1 MRQPQ
6 IAIGRAFAYLLLAFI
21 LALPALSAARS
32 ACAAATFLVEFLSE
46 GRLPLLSALTP
57 NPARAP
63 LAGGPVLIDLYQPLA
78 LRTPG
83 ALVLVH
89 GLAPMGKD
97 DPRLAQAAR
106 LLARAGFRVAVPTIP
121 GLTRLRLRPED
132 AEPVVAAIR
141 ALAGDGGSGRV
152 SVLGVSVG
160 AGPALLAAADSRVA
174 DRVGTVLSLGGYASA
189 VELLRYFL
197 TGAYG
202 YEQVS
207 GRVSPQPEAAHLFLR
222 QNLDLLKDLEDRRAL
237 DAWLSRPDQA
247 KPVLLSPE
255 GVAVLNLVENRD
267 PARVDALV
275 GNLPP
280 GLQELLA
287 RLSPERAVPRLGAR
301 LLLVHGRGDPAV
313 PFTESLR
320 LAAAAHGKA
329 GTRLAIV
336 GVLAH
341 VEAEE
346 EKPGWGETL
355 SGLWRLWSLLLDFF
369 ATS

>member
-1 MRQPQ
+1 
-6 IAIGRAFAYLLLAFI
+6 
-21 LALPALSAARS
+21 
-32 ACAAATFLVEFLSE
+32 
-46 GRLPLLSALTP
+46 
-57 NPARAP
+57 
-63 LAGGPVLIDLYQPLA
+63 
-78 LRTPG
+78 
-83 ALVLVH
+83 
-89 GLAPMGKD
+89 
-97 DPRLAQAAR
+97 
-106 LLARAGFRVAVPTIP
+106 
-121 GLTRLRLRPED
+121 
-132 AEPVVAAIR
+132 
-141 ALAGDGGSGRV
+141 
-152 SVLGVSVG
+152 
-160 AGPALLAAADSRVA
+160 
-174 DRVGTVLSLGGYASA
+174 
-189 VELLRYFL
+189 
-197 TGAYG
+197 
-202 YEQVS
+202 VS

-280 GLQELLA
+280 GLQDLLA